1 VCVYSRSCLNLQP
14 VQRVPRYKL
23 LLAELLKH
31 TKETHP
37 DWANITLALE
47 EVGGGAGAPLLVTL
61 SSL

>member
-1 VCVYSRSCLNLQP
+1 MVNFNCELQPQP

-37 DWANITLALE
+37 DYTNIATALS
-47 EVGGGAGAPLLVTL
+47 EVSVCDRWYHVCEVF
-61 SSL
+61 